1 MKLKLSKD
9 ALIKAYDELD
19 DLAGIDPPID
29 KELDDEEFAKELHET
44 VEELVEPDDKF
55 SKSTQKVFDTLKE
68 YFENQEEEPEPEEE
82 EEEEEEK
89 PKKTTKGKGR
99 AKKVE
104 PEPEEEEEEE
114 DEPEPE
120 EEEEEPEEEDELL
133 VDKIAGIDDKK
144 ELVSL
149 VRENKDLFK
158 GFKTKDFPTVKKLKK
173 GMIDFLEPA
182 PAPAKKEKKA
192 SEKKGTGV
200 IAYIAKLIESA
211 DSKKGISKEEMLQKL
226 TKEFPN
232 RAPASM
238 KNTINVQVPNRMSRE
253 RFKIKKLENGNFC
266 KE

>member
-114 DEPEPE
+114 DDEPEPE
-120 EEEEEPEEEDELL
+120 EEEDELL

>member
-114 DEPEPE
+114 EDEPEPE
-120 EEEEEPEEEDELL
+120 EEEDELL

-238 KNTINVQVPNRMSRE
+238 KNTLNVQVPNRMSRE

>member
-114 DEPEPE
+114 EDEPEPE
-120 EEEEEPEEEDELL
+120 EEEDELL